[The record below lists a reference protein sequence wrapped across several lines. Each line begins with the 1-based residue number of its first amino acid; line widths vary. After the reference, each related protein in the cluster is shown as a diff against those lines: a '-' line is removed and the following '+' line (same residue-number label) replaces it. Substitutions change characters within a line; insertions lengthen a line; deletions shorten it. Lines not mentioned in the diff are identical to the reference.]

1 MEVSLGLASGSIVSV
16 ARVCAL
22 LLGSLA
28 CLKVPSFVSFEY
40 ACVRTHEAYYYQVD
54 SLNFKQHH
62 YYVLLLVK

>member
-40 ACVRTHEAYYYQVD
+40 ACVRTHEAYYI
-54 SLNFKQHH
+54 LPGR
-62 YYVLLLVK
+62 